1 VNFDFIPDL
10 SGKVAVV
17 TGANSGIGYWTALHL
32 ASRGAHVVVGCRS
45 ATRADSAVDAITA
58 ASPGS
63 SLEVVSIDLGSLAS
77 VREAAASI
85 SRRHPRIDILCNN
98 AGIAL
103 MPRAH
108 TVDGFESHFG
118 TNYLGHFA
126 LTGLLLDRITDGPG
140 ARVVHAGSLAHRIGT
155 LDIADPNFERR
166 RYSRWSAYAQS
177 KTAVVSFALELAR
190 RLQAS
195 GTDAI
200 SVGAH
205 PGWSG
210 TGIAQVRRGRR
221 SRPLEA
227 VKRWL
232 NATVLNAP
240 ELAAAPTLSAATM
253 RGVENAS
260 YFGPS
265 DWMELKGLPGPARV
279 GDAASDPELAR
290 RLWTLSEKLTGV
302 SFLG

>member
-1 VNFDFIPDL
+1 MRFDFIPDL

-32 ASRGAHVVVGCRS
+32 ASRGAHVVLGCRS
-45 ATRADSAVDAITA
+45 RTRAQSAVDAITA
-58 ASPGS
+58 AVPRS
-63 SLEVVSIDLGSLAS
+63 SVDVLSIDLSSLAS

-85 SRRHPRIDILCNN
+85 SRRHPRIDVLCNN

-103 MPRAH
+103 MPRAL

-118 TNYLGHFA
+118 TNHLGHFA
-126 LTGLLLDRITDGPG
+126 LTGLLLDRLTESPG
-140 ARVVHAGSLAHRIGT
+140 ARVVHVGSLAHRVGT
-155 LDIADPNFERR
+155 VDVADPNFERR
-166 RYSRWSAYAQS
+166 RYSRCAAYAQS
-177 KTAVVSFALELAR
+177 KTAVLSFALELAR
-190 RLQAS
+190 RLHGS
-195 GTDAI
+195 GTGAI

-210 TGIAQVRRGRR
+210 TDIAQVHRGHR
-221 SRPLEA
+221 SRPIEA
-227 VKRWL
+227 IRRWM

-240 ELAAAPTLSAATM
+240 ELAAAPTLAAATM
-253 RGVENAS
+253 GGVANAS

-265 DWMELKGLPGPARV
+265 DWMELKGAPGPARV
-279 GDAASDPELAR
+279 GRAARDQELAK

-302 SFLG
+302 SFLA